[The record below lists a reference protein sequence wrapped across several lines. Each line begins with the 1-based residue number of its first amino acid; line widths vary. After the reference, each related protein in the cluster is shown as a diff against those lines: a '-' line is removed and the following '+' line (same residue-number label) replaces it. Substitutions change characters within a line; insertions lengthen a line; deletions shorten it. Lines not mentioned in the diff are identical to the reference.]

1 MYVPLRWEPEATWVT
16 PANEA
21 EHDKASSATTR
32 RPRRWPRTLWPV
44 WLSTAVRVGAKS
56 KPKHR
61 ASMNCFER
69 NSKSSFFYFSHPNKV
84 LCILTLTE

>member
-1 MYVPLRWEPEATWVT
+1 M
-16 PANEA
+16 
-21 EHDKASSATTR
+21 HDAGERNRARSGEQHAHPGGLGDGLAREQFT
-32 RPRRWPRTLWPV
+32 V
-44 WLSTAVRVGAKS
+44 WLSAAVRVGAKS
-56 KPKHR
+56 NPKHR